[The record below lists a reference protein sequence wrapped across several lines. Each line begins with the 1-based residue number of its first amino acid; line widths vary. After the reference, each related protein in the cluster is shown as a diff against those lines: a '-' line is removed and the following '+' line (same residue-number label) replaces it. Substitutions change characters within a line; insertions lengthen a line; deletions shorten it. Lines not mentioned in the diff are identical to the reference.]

1 MARAGESD
9 THKVYLTIITILF
22 TVIISMM
29 GFYVRSE
36 NGRQDTIIDRWAGIS
51 SMNATRLTAME
62 SLERRREERDAEM
75 LRLLR
80 EINARP

>member
-51 SMNATRLTAME
+51 STNATRLTALE
-62 SLERRREERDAEM
+62 SRRDERDAEM

-80 EINARP
+80 EINARQ

>member
-51 SMNATRLTAME
+51 STNATRLTAME
-62 SLERRREERDAEM
+62 SRRDERDAEM